1 MSDETNNT
9 ELQPVNTQVVPVES
23 PDTSNEVSPK
33 SRLCALLLGI
43 FLGHLGIHNF
53 YLGRI
58 GRGLAQCLLRV
69 FGFLFYMFGAFAIVF
84 ADKHSYSFHHNGL
97 SAAGLV
103 FAAFLIFSGVIMLIV
118 PGIWA
123 LVEWIKVACGKARD
137 GKGLLVKVWVNED

>member
-23 PDTSNEVSPK
+23 SSSEDVSPK

-69 FGFLFYMFGAFAIVF
+69 FGFIFYMVGLFALFLQMSIPI
-84 ADKHSYSFHHNGL
+84 HSTTTVCQQQVL
-97 SAAGLV
+97 
-103 FAAFLIFSGVIMLIV
+103 FLQHF
-118 PGIWA
+118 
-123 LVEWIKVACGKARD
+123 
-137 GKGLLVKVWVNED
+137 

>member
-23 PDTSNEVSPK
+23 SSSEDVSQK

-69 FGFLFYMFGAFAIVF
+69 FGFIFYMVGLFATVF
-84 ADKHSYSFHHNGL
+84 ANEHSYSFHHNGL
-97 SAAGLV
+97 SAAGV
-103 FAAFLIFSGVIMLIV
+103 IFAAFLIVSGVIMLLV